1 MNPDDMRGLFN
12 EALDGAHPVP
22 TSSTDDIVTAG
33 RRRARRRRAAIGT
46 GVIAGVAALAAAVA
60 IPMSL
65 TGWPTPL
72 DAAGW
77 GTQEEGPVIPDTTT
91 CEAPDEQSDE
101 QLATAAMY
109 DQALDSAITAIGG
122 SLGAY
127 CGETEPASGG
137 FYFDADANGYRY
149 EAFAIFADS
158 GEHAILRVDILEAS
172 ETPGAERME
181 SLAGCG
187 GPDVTCTW
195 DEDEQTMPLL
205 LVEETRTLVVDAEEN
220 PGGDQVPVQAA
231 LIELDDRVIVHVEL
245 EEALRTGTLSTTP
258 QQLADIARAIPVGQ
272 EAPGLQ
278 EDSTEGYTLPD
289 DAALAE
295 ALVDGIAEQFPGAT
309 VPPATEVEFAGQEQ
323 TEAYEE
329 GYRYGNDNTR
339 IAYADATV
347 NEEQVRFFL
356 QVTPLESP
364 GDGGASQ
371 GPAEHYANCDHF
383 ECDYSQL
390 NDSTGLVHRT
400 SVDVRPG
407 PTSIEHRAAD
417 GWVVGVGAESLGST
431 EPPSIDFDL
440 LDKIVS
446 SIR

>member
-12 EALDGAHPVP
+12 EALDGARPVP

-60 IPMSL
+60 IPMAL

-77 GTQEEGPVIPDTTT
+77 GTQEEGPVIPDTNT
-91 CEAPDEQSDE
+91 CEAPDDQSDE

-109 DQALDSAITAIGG
+109 DQALETAMTAIGA
-122 SLGAY
+122 SLGGY
-127 CGETEPASGG
+127 CGGGEPEYDG
-137 FYFDADANGYRY
+137 FYFDAEAGDYRY
-149 EAFAIFADS
+149 EEFAIFSDS
-158 GEHAILRVDILEAS
+158 GEHAILRVEVLEPN

-181 SLAGCG
+181 GLAGCG
-187 GPDVTCTW
+187 GADVECTW
-195 DEDEQTMPLL
+195 DEAEDTEPLL
-205 LVEETRTLVVDAEEN
+205 LVEETRTVVVDAEEN
-220 PGGDQVPVQAA
+220 PEGDQVPVQAA
-231 LIELDDRVIVHVEL
+231 LLELDDRVIVHVEL

-272 EAPGLQ
+272 EASETE
-278 EDSTEGYTLPD
+278 EDGTEGYTLPD

-295 ALVDGIAEQFPGAT
+295 ALIDGIAEQFPGAT

-347 NEEQVRFFL
+347 NEERVRFFL

-383 ECDYSQL
+383 ECDYSQP

-417 GWVVGVGAESLGST
+417 GWVVGVGAESIGTT
-431 EPPSIDFDL
+431 EPPSIDFEP

>member
-12 EALDGAHPVP
+12 EALAGADPVP
-22 TSSTDDIVTAG
+22 ASSTDDIVTAG
-33 RRRARRRRAAIGT
+33 RRRVLRRRAAIGT
-46 GVIAGVAALAAAVA
+46 GAVAGLAALAAAVA
-60 IPMSL
+60 IPMGL
-65 TGWPTPL
+65 AGG
-72 DAAGW
+72 AAPIDTAGP
-77 GTQEEGPVIPDTTT
+77 GTREEEAEAPDVNT
-91 CEAPDEQSDE
+91 CEAPADQSDE
-101 QLATAAMY
+101 QLAIAAIY
-109 DQALDSAITAIGG
+109 DQALETAMTAIGA
-122 SLGAY
+122 SLGGY
-127 CGETEPASGG
+127 CGEGEPEYGG
-137 FYFDADANGYRY
+137 FSFDAEAGGYRY
-149 EAFAIFADS
+149 EAFAIFSDS
-158 GEHAILRVDILEAS
+158 GEHAILRVEVLEPN
-172 ETPGAERME
+172 ENPGAERME
-181 SLAGCG
+181 GLAGCG
-187 GPDVTCTW
+187 GADVECTW
-195 DEDEQTMPLL
+195 DEPEDTEPLL
-205 LVEETRTLVVDAEEN
+205 LVEETRTVVVDAEEN
-220 PGGDQVPVQAA
+220 PEGDQVPVQAA
-231 LIELDDRVIVHVEL
+231 LLELDDRVIVHVEL

-272 EAPGLQ
+272 EASETE
-278 EDSTEGYTLPD
+278 EDGIESYTLPD

-347 NEEQVRFFL
+347 NEQQVRFFL

-371 GPAEHYANCDHF
+371 GPAEHYANCDYF

-417 GWVVGVGAESLGST
+417 GWVVGVGAESLGTT
-431 EPPSIDFDL
+431 EPPSIGFEA
-440 LDKIVS
+440 LDKIVNA
-446 SIR
+446 IR